1 MTGATGNLT
10 PDDSDMPFVPAES
23 REVSDPDDQARVTA
37 TQGRHAPAQSGDIG
51 EPGVERSEG
60 GLTDMATR
68 ESGYGSE
75 HGLSPND
82 PAYRMESRPVT
93 VSKDDPQPSQD
104 RENRI
109 GGDEISDHDEHF

>member
-23 REVSDPDDQARVTA
+23 REVSDPDDQASATA
-37 TQGRHAPAQSGDIG
+37 NQGRRAPAQSGDIG
-51 EPGVERSEG
+51 QPGLDRPEG
-60 GLTDMATR
+60 GLTNMATR

-82 PAYRMESRPVT
+82 PAYRMESRPVAG
-93 VSKDDPQPSQD
+93 SKDDPQPLRE